1 MYQNTKQRTV
11 TPIKKAVETFMKK
24 QFSHYWEQRWFLEP
38 FVEARF
44 CENGHFFIFSK

>member
-24 QFSHYWEQRWFLEP
+24 QFSHY
-38 FVEARF
+38 
-44 CENGHFFIFSK
+44 